1 MYGFAFAQGYN
12 GWWMGWSEWG
22 LITLDRSVERLV
34 GWLAGWMVADWLA
47 GKDYIEQ
54 DIEEEEEECILDFP
68 WQRIFTFR
76 LGHTQEAEI

>member
-1 MYGFAFAQGYN
+1 
-12 GWWMGWSEWG
+12 MGWSEWG
-22 LITLDRSVERLV
+22 LITLDRSVGWSA
-34 GWLAGWMVADWLA
+34 GWLDGWLLA

>member
-1 MYGFAFAQGYN
+1 MAG
-12 GWWMGWSEWG
+12 GWSEWG

-34 GWLAGWMVADWLA
+34 GWLA